1 MMQVLMQNSQR
12 PPSTQY
18 SASSSS
24 NSFSSPT
31 ITSSS
36 SSYSSPASSNT
47 APILPS
53 SQSSISSSFRPSTS
67 SSSPTSSSFA
77 TGSSSPDSYGNPLA
91 QPISTSSSSQPSPS
105 SPLPPQSAAAPA
117 SSSYGSARAP
127 AISSNSFSLPQGDSD
142 PLVKAASTL
151 DQDQYETEL
160 ATLDAVIEML
170 SSYQQEQA
178 RRRRRKLKEATNL
191 VEERRGQERVER
203 EETYKPLRFP
213 EGPSPG
219 RVKAVLALFQNRRM
233 DDLLNTKVPD
243 SDFIDSHILDAKVSE
258 TDFKRMLK
266 SAGIWPKSATRGGEN
281 KEETRNKQN
290 KEKVEEIR
298 HSMKNTDADSISDLR
313 VERFF

>member
-1 MMQVLMQNSQR
+1 MGQPSNPSYGNALAPPLSSSSAQPSYSASNSLTDDQMLGLVLEMHSMMQVLMQNSQR

-18 SASSSS
+18 SASSS

-91 QPISTSSSSQPSPS
+91 QPISTSSSSQASPS
-105 SPLPPQSAAAPA
+105 STLPPQSQSAAAAVPA

-151 DQDQYETEL
+151 DQVSL
-160 ATLDAVIEML
+160 PLVI
-170 SSYQQEQA
+170 
-178 RRRRRKLKEATNL
+178 
-191 VEERRGQERVER
+191 
-203 EETYKPLRFP
+203 
-213 EGPSPG
+213 
-219 RVKAVLALFQNRRM
+219 
-233 DDLLNTKVPD
+233 LLLWD
-243 SDFIDSHILDAKVSE
+243 SRSFITFV
-258 TDFKRMLK
+258 
-266 SAGIWPKSATRGGEN
+266 
-281 KEETRNKQN
+281 
-290 KEKVEEIR
+290 
-298 HSMKNTDADSISDLR
+298 
-313 VERFF
+313 